1 MNEVLKDIKQSLL
14 TGVSYMLP
22 FVVAGGILVAIGFAG
37 GGAVAV
43 TQSETGFWSRIFWWG
58 KDAFGMMV
66 PIMAAY
72 VAFSIGDKPAIL
84 PGMIAGICA
93 DDIGGGFIAALIGG
107 IIAGYLV
114 QWLKKIPMP
123 RALKSLLPTLI
134 IPVVGTLTIGFIME
148 IVLGG
153 PIAAINQGMLDFLS
167 GLQGSAL
174 VVLGLV
180 QGSML
185 AFDLG
190 GPVNKAAYA
199 FALATQ
205 AAGNN
210 APMAANFVASMVP
223 PLSLALA
230 MVISKKKFTKTE
242 RDATG
247 GCFVGGLAMISEFA
261 IPFATGN
268 PLLYIPCFMAGGAV
282 GAISSYLFGC
292 TMAAPHG
299 GYFVV
304 ALCNKPLLLTL
315 ALLIGSAVSCALIL
329 VFKKAPSEDELAMDE
344 AQEE

>member
-1 MNEVLKDIKQSLL
+1 MKDVLKDIKQSLL

-43 TQSETGFWSRIFWWG
+43 TQSETGLWSRIFWWG

-93 DDIGGGFIAALIGG
+93 DDIGGGFLAALIGG

-114 QWLKKIPMP
+114 LLLKKIPLP
-123 RALKSLLPTLI
+123 RSLRSLLPTLI
-134 IPVVGTLTIGFIME
+134 IPVIGTLTIGFIME
-148 IVLGG
+148 IILGA
-153 PIAAINQGMLDFLS
+153 PIAALNQGMLNFLS
-167 GLQGSAL
+167 GLEGSAL

-180 QGSML
+180 QGAML

-223 PLSLALA
+223 PLSIALA
-230 MVISKKKFTKTE
+230 MIIMKKKFTRTE

-247 GCFVGGLAMISEFA
+247 GCFIVQR
-261 IPFATGN
+261 
-268 PLLYIPCFMAGGAV
+268 CDV
-282 GAISSYLFGC
+282 
-292 TMAAPHG
+292 
-299 GYFVV
+299 
-304 ALCNKPLLLTL
+304 K
-315 ALLIGSAVSCALIL
+315 
-329 VFKKAPSEDELAMDE
+329 
-344 AQEE
+344 

>member
-1 MNEVLKDIKQSLL
+1 MKDVLKDIKQALL

-43 TQSETGFWSRIFWWG
+43 TQSTTGFWSRIFWWG

-93 DDIGGGFIAALIGG
+93 DRIGGGFIAALIGG
-107 IIAGYLV
+107 IIAGYIV
-114 QWLKKIPMP
+114 VGLKKIPFP
-123 RALKSLLPTLI
+123 RVLRSLLPTLI
-134 IPVVGTLTIGFIME
+134 IPVVSALAIGFIMD
-148 IVLGG
+148 IMIGA
-153 PIAAINQGMLDFLS
+153 PIAAINAAMQSFLN

-174 VVLGLV
+174 VVLGMI
-180 QGSML
+180 QGAML
-185 AFDLG
+185 CFDLG

-205 AAGNN
+205 EAGNN

-223 PLSLALA
+223 PLA
-230 MVISKKKFTKTE
+230 MGVTMLIGKKKFTKTE
-242 RDATG
+242 KDATG
-247 GCFVGGLAMISEFA
+247 GCLVGGLAMISEFA
-261 IPFATGN
+261 IPFAAGN
-268 PLLYIPCFMAGGAV
+268 PWMYIPCFMAGGAV
-282 GAISSYLFGC
+282 SAISSYLFGC

-299 GYFVV
+299 GYFVIG
-304 ALCNKPLLLTL
+304 LCNKPVMLTLSLLLGT
-315 ALLIGSAVSCALIL
+315 AVSAALIL
-329 VFKKAPSEDELAMDE
+329 LLKKAPTEEELAMDDD
-344 AQEE
+344 EE